1 MSDTNTT
8 RVQVRTSKE
17 LKDSAT
23 RTLARMGL
31 DMTSAINLYLQQIVN
46 RQELPFTPT
55 AMDANTQA
63 RWEAEHH
70 MGKTFTNVDALM
82 RDLGEDD

>member
-1 MSDTNTT
+1 MTNTDTT
-8 RVQVRTSKE
+8 RVQVRISKG

-23 RTLARMGL
+23 QTLSRMGL

-55 AMDANTQA
+55 ALDSNTQA

-70 MGKTFTNVDALM
+70 VGKTFTSVDALM
-82 RDLGEDD
+82 RELDGDD